1 MGENNKSKN
10 KVIIVSIIIVI
21 SLAIIGLGV
30 SIYLNSKNKSKNE
43 ENSSTNEE
51 YDIESN
57 RNLQNEIIALNA
69 TYTDAVAWLKMPL
82 YLRALQMKTI
92 LLKIEMA
99 EKKNMVS
106 FLWIIDVI

>member
-69 TYTDAVAWLKMPL
+69 TYTDAVAWLKIPDTSIDAPVFKGL
-82 YLRALQMKTI
+82 TNEDYFAKDRDGG
-92 LLKIEMA
+92 
-99 EKKNMVS
+99 EKK
-106 FLWIIDVI
+106 